1 MHRRLWLLVGLG
13 AAVIALA
20 ASATGSAM
28 VASSS
33 KAHAATQV
41 AAPFALSWA
50 QVPRTTAG
58 RKAKQ
63 VLVFG
68 GEQDPSGFNGL
79 QATQSSA
86 WAVYEGNTPVI
97 RGAYIIDDQGQYHL
111 DLASSVT
118 ATKSGLTIV
127 IRPDANWNWGGK
139 KVPVTNQDFAYTW
152 KNLVDTNNQVTSNT
166 GYINI
171 GGYTLKGTK
180 TIVFHWRTSCPAGT
194 EAAGTCAT
202 GAFADYRDL
211 FGFVYPSKAVAGED
225 WNTLW
230 ANCVCG
236 TDGKPISDGPFMLT
250 NWTKGQG
257 VTLKANPFWYG
268 TKPGLQ
274 EIDWKLL
281 TDTNTEIQA
290 MRGGEVDAIYPS
302 PQAAL
307 SQLTNQSGLVYMTNG
322 AYIMEH
328 VDIQQGPQGNPLLKQ
343 LYMRQAI
350 ALSINRASLIKALF
364 SSYAPGTHPLNSLMY
379 ILGSAA
385 QPHFAKWNSAPKK
398 ALALLK
404 AHCTGGPSVPTRGNT
419 AIWTCNGQKAEFKW
433 YTTVGNQRRATS
445 EQIFEQQLA
454 AIGIKIDPTF
464 MPGPSQLFG
473 TVLPSHNYDL
483 AEYAYV
489 FGSPDP
495 SNGEATFKCGSPG
508 DFTSYCSK
516 KVDALIQAADT
527 DFNPVTRQAKYE
539 AIDTQLS
546 NDLPIFPLYTYPSIL
561 VHKTAVKG
569 MEHSDSPISEGPA
582 WNAEQW
588 HW

>member
-1 MHRRLWLLVGLG
+1 MMHRRLLLLAGAAAVALTMLG
-13 AAVIALA
+13 ASSAT
-20 ASATGSAM
+20 ASAR
-28 VASSS
+28 
-33 KAHAATQV
+33 HATTPA
-41 AAPFALSWA
+41 AAPFAQSWSR
-50 QVPRTTAG
+50 VPATASA
-58 RKAKQ
+58 RKAKD

-68 GEQDPSGFNGL
+68 MEQDIDGFNAAL
-79 QATQSSA
+79 TCCNQFWAAAT
-86 WAVYEGNTPVI
+86 GNTPVI
-97 RGAYIIDDQGQYHL
+97 RGAFNITDKLQHVM
-111 DLASSVT
+111 DLVSAAT
-118 ATKSGLTIV
+118 ATKKTLSFTI
-127 IRPDANWNWGGK
+127 RSDANWNWGGK
-139 KVPVTNQDFAYTW
+139 KVPVTYKDFAYTW
-152 KNLVDTNNQVTSNT
+152 QQFVNPQSDVVTRDGYDQIT
-166 GYINI
+166 GYTHQGQKQITFKWKQP
-171 GGYTLKGTK
+171 Y
-180 TIVFHWRTSCPAGT
+180 
-194 EAAGTCAT
+194 
-202 GAFADYRDL
+202 ADWRDL
-211 FGFVYPSKAVAGED
+211 FGTVYPATALAGTTF
-225 WNTLW
+225 NTIW

-236 TDGKPISDGPFMLT
+236 NDGKPVSDGPFILT

-257 VTLKANPFWYG
+257 VTLKANPYWYG
-268 TKPGLQ
+268 HKPGLQ

-307 SQLTNQSGLVYMTNG
+307 SQLLNQSGLVYETNG

-328 VDIQQGPQGNPLLKQ
+328 IDIQQGPQGNPLLKQ

-350 ALSINRASLIKALF
+350 ALAINRASLVKALF
-364 SSYAPGTHPLNSLMY
+364 STYAPGTHPLNSLMY

-385 QPHFAKWNSAPKK
+385 LPHFSKWNSAPKR

-404 AHCTGGPSVPTRGNT
+404 AHCTGGPTVPTRGNT

-445 EQIFEQQLA
+445 EQIFEQQLG

-508 DFTSYCSK
+508 NFTSYCNA
-516 KVDALIQAADT
+516 KVDKLIQSADT

-539 AIDTQLS
+539 AIDEQLS
-546 NDLPIFPLYTYPSIL
+546 DDLPIFPLYTYPSIL
-561 VHKTAVKG
+561 VHKTAVQG
-569 MEHSDSPISEGPA
+569 MEDSDSPISAGPA
-582 WNAEQW
+582 WNAEYW